1 MITESDKINNDDNDI
16 EKIDLNLMFSGNIRS
31 NLNKL
36 SLLLNRLRNLFE
48 ENEWKT
54 LKKKSVIQILELEG
68 DLDRGFIKENIE
80 EFIKDGTL
88 HEPKQG

>member
-1 MITESDKINNDDNDI
+1 
-16 EKIDLNLMFSGNIRS
+16 MFSWNIRS

-36 SLLLNRLRNLFE
+36 YLLLNRIRNLFE